1 MKIDYDDILKSVL
14 LGASTKEAAEKIIA
28 ELEKHEIEYSF
39 PISYHISNSRWF
51 GCSLAEYLGF
61 VLSENQEQ
69 IKWKSRRR
77 VNREEGGD
85 IIQIYSG
92 DPEDPRAARRA
103 PHRQRWMFEFNCDPD
118 DDTDRILKRELN
130 RIAKA
135 ATSIKGWLKP

>member
-39 PISYHISNSRWF
+39 PIRYHISNSRWF
-51 GCSLAEYLGF
+51 GGDLAEYLGF

-69 IKWKSRRR
+69 IKWRSRRR

-85 IIQIYSG
+85 VIQIYSS
-92 DPEDPRAARRA
+92 DPEDPRAARRS
-103 PHRQRWMFEFNCDPD
+103 PHRQRWMFKFKCDPD